1 MKVIGITGGI
11 ACGKSTFTKYLKE
24 KGHNVVDADEIVST
38 LFNDEDVQQ
47 RILDI
52 VGTLDR
58 KKIRK
63 IVFQSTVKRKDLEDI
78 LHPGVISVIETEV
91 NKHRA
96 NPTAPLFVSIPLLFE
111 KDMSAMFDQTVA
123 IVCEEDTQLARLQQR
138 DGVDEL
144 LAKHMI
150 HSQLSNTEKA
160 KKADVVINNDG
171 ALEDFHESIENFLTR
186 FNK

>member
-11 ACGKSTFTKYLKE
+11 ACGKSTFTHYLKQ
-24 KGHNVVDADEIVST
+24 KGCTVVDADEIVSK
-38 LFNDEDVQQ
+38 LFDDQGIQQ
-47 RILDI
+47 QILAI
-52 VGTLDR
+52 VGTLDK

-78 LHPGVISVIETEV
+78 LHPGVISVIEDEI

-96 NPTAPLFVSIPLLFE
+96 NPKAPLFVSIPLLFE
-111 KDMSAMFDQTVA
+111 KDLSSMFDLTVA
-123 IVCEEDTQLARLQQR
+123 IVCDEDHQLLRLESR

-144 LAKHMI
+144 LARNMI

-160 KKADVVINNDG
+160 KKADIVINNDG
-171 ALEDFHESIENFLTR
+171 TLEDFHQSIENFLGR
-186 FNK
+186 I